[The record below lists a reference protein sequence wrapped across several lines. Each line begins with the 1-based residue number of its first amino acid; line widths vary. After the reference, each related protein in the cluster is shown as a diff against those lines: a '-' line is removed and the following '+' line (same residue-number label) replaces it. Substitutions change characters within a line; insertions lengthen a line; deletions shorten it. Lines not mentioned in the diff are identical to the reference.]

1 MGIENA
7 GAERKLQ
14 LQELENLRLEA
25 YENSRIYKEK
35 MKAVHDQNIKKREF
49 QPGDFVLLYKS
60 RLRLMPGKLRS
71 KWEGPYRVEKAEPYG
86 VYHLSHPSSSEL
98 IKVNGQRLKLYH
110 GEKVQKNKELE
121 IFRLQDP
128 HIAAD

>member
-1 MGIENA
+1 MSPFRLVYGKACHLPVEIKHIAFWAVKECNMGIENA

-49 QPGDFVLLYKS
+49 
-60 RLRLMPGKLRS
+60 
-71 KWEGPYRVEKAEPYG
+71 
-86 VYHLSHPSSSEL
+86 
-98 IKVNGQRLKLYH
+98 
-110 GEKVQKNKELE
+110 
-121 IFRLQDP
+121 
-128 HIAAD
+128 

>member
-25 YENSRIYKEK
+25 YENSRICKER
-35 MKAVHDQNIKKREF
+35 MKVVHDQNIKKKEF

-60 RLRLMPGKLRS
+60 RLRLMPSKLRS
-71 KWEGPYRVEKAEPYG
+71 K
-86 VYHLSHPSSSEL
+86 
-98 IKVNGQRLKLYH
+98 
-110 GEKVQKNKELE
+110 
-121 IFRLQDP
+121 
-128 HIAAD
+128 